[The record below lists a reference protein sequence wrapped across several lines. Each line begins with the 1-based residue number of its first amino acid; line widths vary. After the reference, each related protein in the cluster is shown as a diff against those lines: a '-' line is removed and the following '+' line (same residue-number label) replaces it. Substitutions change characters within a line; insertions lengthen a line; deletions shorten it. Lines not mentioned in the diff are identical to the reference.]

1 MKFSLAPLSWSLAVA
16 LACGMTEVVSAAE
29 VVVPTQQVEATQ
41 AVFQVDE
48 FVLVREADVLTQK
61 TQQHV
66 LSAMAFAKGPNRNL
80 DVVNAAIQKAQS
92 VLEQVAPGAFV
103 LSLAPQTIYD
113 KGNVLV
119 LVRPVL
125 SKVTVKGLSD
135 DDLKEAL
142 DNLPPTL
149 QKGATLSGEKWPS
162 PQTLGILNDHPLK
175 VTTIQ
180 YNVER
185 DKPVS
190 AEVQVMEPFGKSQST
205 VTVDTFGNQVIGR
218 GMLTVSHLQSDVGTR
233 DDVLS
238 VSGSTS
244 LHSPGQVSVATLR
257 YTVPDMSSFTSHSVG
272 LGHSQSHVDMPFLF
286 FGNVTGKGSYNELS
300 YRQTHFLNWG
310 QDLGLSSTKFI
321 ADVVWNRSHA
331 STSFLNSTLAE
342 YSVSSLPVTLGLE
355 SMLNSGASNADD
367 WVKDFSAFGRAQ
379 VVVNKAG
386 LISSQSEFQ
395 QARTDAGSSRALR
408 LFLDTHT
415 TLSDQARLNVM
426 FSGQFSDDK
435 LLPSTQMTIAG
446 DRMGVRGFINSV
458 LLGDAA
464 QVLRSEIE
472 PLVMRS
478 KWDAYV
484 TQPYVFYD
492 VGHKRGGN
500 DERALLVSS
509 RGVGMRLTPVQTKGF
524 SLDVFGARKIHGATL
539 DLMSGS
545 TNEVSKTTYWATGTY
560 RF

>member
-1 MKFSLAPLSWSLAVA
+1 
-16 LACGMTEVVSAAE
+16 
-29 VVVPTQQVEATQ
+29 
-41 AVFQVDE
+41 
-48 FVLVREADVLTQK
+48 
-61 TQQHV
+61 
-66 LSAMAFAKGPNRNL
+66 
-80 DVVNAAIQKAQS
+80 
-92 VLEQVAPGAFV
+92 
-103 LSLAPQTIYD
+103 
-113 KGNVLV
+113 